1 MLTED
6 LLRIES
12 FVPAD
17 EDNERLLA
25 RIGSR

>member
-17 EDNERLLA
+17 EDNERLLV